1 MKEYLASV
9 VSGVPRQ
16 AATNVMREYLQA
28 RVLQTLQ
35 DRGAWEYL
43 AFHGGTALRFL
54 YAIPRFSED
63 LDFALEVDAAKYDF
77 TALLEAVRTRFE
89 REAYNVTLKVATK
102 TTVNKAFVRFV
113 GLEHELG
120 LSPQR
125 DKTFSVKIEVDT
137 NPPAG
142 AVVEVTTVRR
152 YATLRL
158 AHHDRSSLLAG
169 KIAALLLREWIKG
182 RDVYDLVWYL
192 SDPSWPEPNEV
203 LLANACVQ
211 AGRTELAHEGAW
223 RSALYA
229 RMREAPW
236 DHVLTDVERFLERD
250 ADRWM
255 LERETVLGVLR
266 QRGVGEGQEA

>member
-1 MKEYLASV
+1 MKEYLAGV
-9 VSGVPRQ
+9 VGGVPRQ

-63 LDFALEVDAAKYDF
+63 LDFALETDIASYDF
-77 TALLEAVRTRFE
+77 PALLDAVRTRFE
-89 REAYNVTLKVATK
+89 REAYDVTVKVATK
-102 TTVNKAFVRFV
+102 TAVNKAFVRFV

-120 LSPQR
+120 LSPHR

-142 AVVEVTTVRR
+142 AVVDVTTVRR
-152 YATLRL
+152 YATLRF

-203 LLANACVQ
+203 LLANACAQ
-211 AGRTELAHEGAW
+211 AGRPELANDGAW
-223 RSALYA
+223 KSALSA
-229 RMREAPW
+229 RMSEAPW

-266 QRGVGEGQEA
+266 QRGMDGG

>member
-1 MKEYLASV
+1 MKDYLA
-9 VSGVPRQ
+9 GIIAGAPRQ
-16 AATNVMREYLQA
+16 ASTNVMREYLQA
-28 RVLQTLQ
+28 RVLQELQ

-63 LDFALEVDAAKYDF
+63 LDFALEADTGSYDF
-77 TALLEAVRTRFE
+77 EELLEAVRKRFE
-89 REAYNVTLKVATK
+89 REAYDVTVRAATK
-102 TTVNKAFVRFV
+102 TAVNKAFVRFV
-113 GLEHELG
+113 GLQYELG
-120 LSPQR
+120 LSPHK

-137 NPPAG
+137 SPPVG

-152 YATLRL
+152 FVTLRI

-169 KIAALLLREWIKG
+169 KIAALLLREWVKG

-192 SDPSWPEPNEV
+192 SDPGWPGPNEV
-203 LLANACVQ
+203 LLANACAQ
-211 AGRTELAHEGAW
+211 AGRPELAHDDAW
-223 RSALYA
+223 KSALYA
-229 RMREAPW
+229 RLSEAPW

-255 LERETVLGVLR
+255 LERETVLGVMR
-266 QRGVGEGQEA
+266 QRGLGAG